1 MALVEVASVV
11 EPGCKASVP
20 VVVLVLVEQA
30 EQVETAEVEVVAQR
44 RVVVWEKELQ
54 SSGQETVQRVWALW
68 MLVRLCLPSLP
79 LLSASPGRLSAH

>member
-44 RVVVWEKELQ
+44 RVVV
-54 SSGQETVQRVWALW
+54 
-68 MLVRLCLPSLP
+68 
-79 LLSASPGRLSAH
+79 